1 MLMLAVFGHI
11 SSLGK
16 DSSLLLI
23 STGGVKLIQFK
34 FYKNTR
40 HLQISKVNVSFN
52 SILSNNAW
60 IDIVLIRFRIINM
73 NMKYC
78 WQHGKPFFEGG
89 VSICHSFY
97 KWAMQLNH
105 TGEIHYFSCLV
116 FVKKKMAAL
125 ILWWVWIHTNFFNVH
140 PMNLLYIL
148 IRIL

>member
-1 MLMLAVFGHI
+1 MFMLAVFGHI
-11 SSLGK
+11 NSLGK

-89 VSICHSFY
+89 GCQFVTLFTSELCSSITLEKYIIFLALCLLKKNGGINSVVGVNSY
-97 KWAMQLNH
+97 KFFQCSSN
-105 TGEIHYFSCLV
+105 ESVIYF
-116 FVKKKMAAL
+116 
-125 ILWWVWIHTNFFNVH
+125 N
-140 PMNLLYIL
+140 
-148 IRIL
+148 

>member
-11 SSLGK
+11 NSLGK
-16 DSSLLLI
+16 DSSLLLT
-23 STGGVKLIQFK
+23 STGGVKLNQFK

-78 WQHGKPFFEGG
+78 WQHGKPFLKGG
-89 VSICHSFY
+89 GQFVTLFTSELCSSITLEKYIIFLALCLLKKNGGINSVVGVNSY
-97 KWAMQLNH
+97 KFFQCSSN
-105 TGEIHYFSCLV
+105 ESVIYF
-116 FVKKKMAAL
+116 
-125 ILWWVWIHTNFFNVH
+125 N
-140 PMNLLYIL
+140 
-148 IRIL
+148 

>member
-1 MLMLAVFGHI
+1 MLMIAVFGHI
-11 SSLGK
+11 NSLGK

-78 WQHGKPFFEGG
+78 
-89 VSICHSFY
+89 
-97 KWAMQLNH
+97 
-105 TGEIHYFSCLV
+105 
-116 FVKKKMAAL
+116 
-125 ILWWVWIHTNFFNVH
+125 
-140 PMNLLYIL
+140 
-148 IRIL
+148 

>member
-11 SSLGK
+11 NSLGK

-60 IDIVLIRFRIINM
+60 IDIVLIRFRIINI

-78 WQHGKPFFEGG
+78 WQHGKPFLKGVGG
-89 VSICHSFY
+89 QFVTLFTSELCSSITLGKYIIFLALCLLKKNGGINSVVGVNSY
-97 KWAMQLNH
+97 KFFQCSSN
-105 TGEIHYFSCLV
+105 ESVIYF
-116 FVKKKMAAL
+116 
-125 ILWWVWIHTNFFNVH
+125 N
-140 PMNLLYIL
+140 
-148 IRIL
+148 

>member
-11 SSLGK
+11 NSLGK

-23 STGGVKLIQFK
+23 STGGYKFQFK

-60 IDIVLIRFRIINM
+60 IDIVLIRFRIIYM

-78 WQHGKPFFEGG
+78 
-89 VSICHSFY
+89 
-97 KWAMQLNH
+97 
-105 TGEIHYFSCLV
+105 
-116 FVKKKMAAL
+116 
-125 ILWWVWIHTNFFNVH
+125 
-140 PMNLLYIL
+140 
-148 IRIL
+148 

>member
-11 SSLGK
+11 NSLGK

-60 IDIVLIRFRIINM
+60 IDIVLIRVRIIYM

-78 WQHGKPFFEGG
+78 WQHGKPFLKGG
-89 VSICHSFY
+89 GGQFVTLFTSELCSSITLEKYIIFLALCLLKKNGGINFVVGVNSY
-97 KWAMQLNH
+97 KFFQCSSN
-105 TGEIHYFSCLV
+105 ESVIYF
-116 FVKKKMAAL
+116 
-125 ILWWVWIHTNFFNVH
+125 N
-140 PMNLLYIL
+140 
-148 IRIL
+148 